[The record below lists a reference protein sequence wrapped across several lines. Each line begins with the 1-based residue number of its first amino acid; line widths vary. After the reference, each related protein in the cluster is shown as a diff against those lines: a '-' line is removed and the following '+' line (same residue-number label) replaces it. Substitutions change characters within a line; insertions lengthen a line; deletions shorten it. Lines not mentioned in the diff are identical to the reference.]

1 MCINCPL
8 SYPLRLWTRLENLNQ
23 NIKNVNLKKPRILGP
38 QADIGGS
45 DIEDDDNERTELIPG
60 TLDHINELM
69 VEKDIRVRV
78 PLQELEVLLEPI

>member
-1 MCINCPL
+1 M
-8 SYPLRLWTRLENLNQ
+8 
-23 NIKNVNLKKPRILGP
+23 NLKKKTRILGP